1 MARQKRA
8 IRSSAGT
15 PGGGQ
20 GRWKPCA
27 ASAPGS
33 RSGRMNTAEPRV
45 VRVEQVD
52 DIAVLL
58 AILERLRLGELLD
71 RHFPT
76 HHLWQGDLSFGEV
89 VSVWLAFIL
98 SEGDHRLSHLQP
110 WVQQHLLTLQSALG
124 KLLLLLLTWRR
135 GRRRFARGENAR
147 RAAAGRVRLR
157 ARASRMG
164 RWACRDGPTRRG
176 ATRDLAAAGDPSRS
190 PGPSPDP
197 GRPR

>member
-1 MARQKRA
+1 
-8 IRSSAGT
+8 
-15 PGGGQ
+15 
-20 GRWKPCA
+20 
-27 ASAPGS
+27 
-33 RSGRMNTAEPRV
+33 MNTAEPRV

-124 KLLLLLLTWRR
+124 KPIRPLD
-135 GRRRFARGENAR
+135 FQDD
-147 RAAAGRVRLR
+147 RLADILDALPAPGGGSLSR
-157 ARASRMG
+157 PTSTDTPSAS
-164 RWACRDGPTRRG
+164 T
-176 ATRDLAAAGDPSRS
+176 T
-190 PGPSPDP
+190 
-197 GRPR
+197 